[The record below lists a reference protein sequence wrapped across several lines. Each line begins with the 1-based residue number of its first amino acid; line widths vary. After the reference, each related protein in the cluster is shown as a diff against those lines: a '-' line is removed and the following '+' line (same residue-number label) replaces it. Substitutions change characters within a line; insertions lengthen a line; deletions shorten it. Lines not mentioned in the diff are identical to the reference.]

1 MKRKE
6 WYIWGAVVL
15 LLAVGAVL
23 SRVWVIR
30 VDMTDDKHYTLG
42 RPTRQLLRQLD
53 EPVEVTLYLDG
64 DLNSG
69 FRRLRSATEETLD
82 EFHVYAPIRRH
93 RFDPETEK
101 MPEGMQ
107 PTIVHERQHNGK
119 TAQTPVY
126 PYAKVSYKGRYTLVG
141 LLNNNRQ
148 LSGEENLN
156 ASIENIEY
164 TLTEAI
170 SELTRKSTPRV
181 AFIEG
186 HQELPEPRVAD
197 LTQQL
202 SRHFQVDRG
211 RIGHEP
217 EALLPYRVLIIADPQ
232 TPFSEEDKY
241 CLDQYVMQ
249 GGRILW
255 VLNGVQFSDEV
266 LSQSGFTPVLPLDLN
281 LSDMLF
287 RYGIRIQPALLQD
300 VQCLPI
306 PVNVSADPEQTNLQP
321 MPWYYAPLLLTSQES
336 PVTKN
341 VTQVS
346 CSFASPIEAVG
357 GDDGIMKDILLA
369 TSTASRVI
377 PTPAEVDLG
386 DMDPDLNTFKYRYI
400 PVAVA
405 LQGEFP
411 SIFAHRIMPDSIR
424 TALEK
429 RDMSLETRQI
439 VVASGSII
447 RNETEKGQALPVGY
461 DRYSGMQ
468 FGNRDF
474 LMNAVLYLAD
484 NEGLIALRQKKIDL
498 HLLNQKRAYERL
510 TAIQLISTLVP
521 IALLAI
527 AGTVVLLCRKRKYTH
542 TKHTL

>member
-82 EFHVYAPIRRH
+82 EFRVYAPIRRH
-93 RFDPETEK
+93 RFDSETEK

-542 TKHTL
+542 TKHTS

>member
-1 MKRKE
+1 
-6 WYIWGAVVL
+6 
-15 LLAVGAVL
+15 
-23 SRVWVIR
+23 
-30 VDMTDDKHYTLG
+30 MTDDKHYTLG

-82 EFHVYAPIRRH
+82 EFRVYAPIRRH
-93 RFDPETEK
+93 RFDSETEK

-542 TKHTL
+542 TKHTS

>member
-82 EFHVYAPIRRH
+82 EFRVYAPIRRH
-93 RFDPETEK
+93 RFDSETEK

>member
-1 MKRKE
+1 MLKAEK
-6 WYIWGAVVL
+6 YIWAVV
-15 LLAVGAVL
+15 VVL
-23 SRVWVIR
+23 MVVATVMARVFVVR
-30 VDMTDDKHYTLG
+30 VDMTDDRHYTLG
-42 RPTRQLLRQLD
+42 RQTKQLLGSLE
-53 EPVEVTLYLDG
+53 EPVEVTVYLDG
-64 DLNSG
+64 DLNAG
-69 FRRLRSATEETLD
+69 FRKLRNATEETLD
-82 EFHVYAPIRRH
+82 EFRVYAAIKSH
-93 RFDPETEK
+93 TFDSEHDKLPD
-101 MPEGMQ
+101 GMQ
-107 PTIVHERQHNGK
+107 PTIVHERQRNGK

-126 PYAKVSYKGRYTLVG
+126 PYAKVSYKGRFTVVQ

-156 ASIENIEY
+156 VSIENLEY
-164 TLTEAI
+164 TLVEAI
-170 SELTRKSTPRV
+170 SELMRTETPKI

-186 HQELPEPRVAD
+186 HQELSEQRVAD
-197 LTQQL
+197 ITQQL

-211 RIGHEP
+211 RIGNQP
-217 EALLPYRVLIIADPQ
+217 EALNAYRVLIIADPQ
-232 TPFSEEDKY
+232 TRFSEEDKY
-241 CLDQYVMQ
+241 CLDQYLMQ

-255 VLNGVQFSDEV
+255 VLNGVVFSDEV
-266 LSQSGFTPVLPLDLN
+266 LSKNGFTPVLPLDLN

-287 RYGIRIQPALLQD
+287 RYGVRIQPALLQD

-306 PVNVSADPEQTNLQP
+306 PVNVSQDPQQTNLQP

-357 GDDGIMKDILLA
+357 GEDGIRKEILLA

-386 DMDPDLNTFKYRYI
+386 DMNPDMSTFRYQYI

-411 SIFAHRIMPDSIR
+411 SIFAHRMRPDSIR
-424 TALEK
+424 TQQSQREQ
-429 RDMSLETRQI
+429 SLDTRQI
-439 VVASGSII
+439 IVASGSII
-447 RNETEKGQALPVGY
+447 RNDLEQGQALPVGY

-474 LMNAVLYLAD
+474 LTNAVLYLAD
-484 NEGLIALRQKKIDL
+484 DEGLIALRQKKVDL
-498 HLLNQKRAYERL
+498 HLLNQKRSYAQL
-510 TAIQLISTLVP
+510 SAIQAVSTIVP
-521 IALLAI
+521 IALLALV
-527 AGTVVLLCRKRKYTH
+527 GLTVMLSRKRKYTH
-542 TKHTL
+542 K

>member
-1 MKRKE
+1 MLKAEK
-6 WYIWGAVVL
+6 YIWAVV
-15 LLAVGAVL
+15 VVL
-23 SRVWVIR
+23 MVVATVMARVFVVR
-30 VDMTDDKHYTLG
+30 VDMTDDRHYTLG
-42 RPTRQLLRQLD
+42 RQTKQLLGSLE
-53 EPVEVTLYLDG
+53 EPVEVTVYLDG
-64 DLNSG
+64 DLNAG
-69 FRRLRSATEETLD
+69 FRKLRNATEETLD
-82 EFHVYAPIRRH
+82 EFRVYAAIKSH
-93 RFDPETEK
+93 TFDSEHDKLPD
-101 MPEGMQ
+101 GMQ
-107 PTIVHERQHNGK
+107 PTIVHERQRNGK

-126 PYAKVSYKGRYTLVG
+126 PYAKVSYNGRFTVVP

-156 ASIENIEY
+156 VSIENLEY
-164 TLTEAI
+164 TLVEAI
-170 SELTRKSTPRV
+170 SELMRTETPKI

-186 HQELPEPRVAD
+186 HQELSEQRVAD
-197 LTQQL
+197 ITQQL

-211 RIGHEP
+211 RIGNQP
-217 EALLPYRVLIIADPQ
+217 EALNAYRVLIIADPQ
-232 TPFSEEDKY
+232 TRFSEEDKY
-241 CLDQYVMQ
+241 CLDQYLMQ

-255 VLNGVQFSDEV
+255 VLNGVVFSDEV
-266 LSQSGFTPVLPLDLN
+266 LSKNGFTPVLPLDLN

-287 RYGIRIQPALLQD
+287 RYGVRIQPALLQD

-306 PVNVSADPEQTNLQP
+306 PVNVSQDPQQTNLQP

-357 GDDGIMKDILLA
+357 GEDGIRKEILLA

-386 DMDPDLNTFKYRYI
+386 DMNPDMSTFRYQYI

-411 SIFAHRIMPDSIR
+411 SIFAHRMRPDSIR
-424 TALEK
+424 TQQSQREQ
-429 RDMSLETRQI
+429 SLDTRQI
-439 VVASGSII
+439 IVASGSII
-447 RNETEKGQALPVGY
+447 RNDLEQGQALPVGY

-474 LMNAVLYLAD
+474 LTNAVLYLAD
-484 NEGLIALRQKKIDL
+484 DEGLIALRQKKVDL
-498 HLLNQKRAYERL
+498 HLLNQKRSYAQL
-510 TAIQLISTLVP
+510 SAIQAVSTIVP
-521 IALLAI
+521 IALLALV
-527 AGTVVLLCRKRKYTH
+527 GLTVMLSRKRKYTH
-542 TKHTL
+542 K